1 MRSGDQCRGYP
12 ADDQPYGSAEKPA
25 AATRRTD
32 VGDAFRFHTALKSN
46 WCCQLI
52 WRVAS
57 GQDSLMHMTRPGQER
72 RGFERVEY
80 APGERPVFL
89 SGGGAFEVMD
99 CAERGLRYVA
109 SADAGI
115 PEVGSD
121 IRGTV
126 RFPDGP
132 EVQVEGVVVRT
143 GGGGVAI
150 NFTQIWIDKEV
161 IERERR
167 RLRGPGH
174 FAR

>member
-1 MRSGDQCRGYP
+1 
-12 ADDQPYGSAEKPA
+12 
-25 AATRRTD
+25 
-32 VGDAFRFHTALKSN
+32 
-46 WCCQLI
+46 
-52 WRVAS
+52 
-57 GQDSLMHMTRPGQER
+57 MTRPGQER

-89 SGGGAFEVMD
+89 SGGGAFEVVD

-109 SADAGI
+109 PGAA

-121 IRGTV
+121 IRGTI

-132 EVQVEGVVVRT
+132 EVPVEGVVVRT
-143 GGGGVAI
+143 GRDGIAI
-150 NFTQIWIDKEV
+150 NFTQLWIDKEV

>member
-1 MRSGDQCRGYP
+1 M
-12 ADDQPYGSAEKPA
+12 
-25 AATRRTD
+25 TD
-32 VGDAFRFHTALKSN
+32 
-46 WCCQLI
+46 
-52 WRVAS
+52 
-57 GQDSLMHMTRPGQER
+57 PGQER

-80 APGERPVFL
+80 ASGERPVFL
-89 SGGGAFEVMD
+89 SGGGAFEVVD

-109 SADAGI
+109 PEAETSL

-121 IRGTV
+121 IRGTI

-132 EVQVEGVVVRT
+132 EVPVEGVVVRA
-143 GGGGVAI
+143 GGDGIAV
-150 NFTQIWIDKEV
+150 NFTQLWIDKEV

>member
-1 MRSGDQCRGYP
+1 
-12 ADDQPYGSAEKPA
+12 
-25 AATRRTD
+25 
-32 VGDAFRFHTALKSN
+32 
-46 WCCQLI
+46 
-52 WRVAS
+52 
-57 GQDSLMHMTRPGQER
+57 MTGPGQER

-80 APGERPVFL
+80 SSGERPVFL
-89 SGGGAFEVMD
+89 SGGGAFEVVD

-109 SADAGI
+109 TGAV

-121 IRGTV
+121 IRGTI

-132 EVQVEGVVVRT
+132 EVPVEGVVVRA
-143 GGGGVAI
+143 GGDGIAV
-150 NFTQIWIDKEV
+150 NFTQLWIDKEV